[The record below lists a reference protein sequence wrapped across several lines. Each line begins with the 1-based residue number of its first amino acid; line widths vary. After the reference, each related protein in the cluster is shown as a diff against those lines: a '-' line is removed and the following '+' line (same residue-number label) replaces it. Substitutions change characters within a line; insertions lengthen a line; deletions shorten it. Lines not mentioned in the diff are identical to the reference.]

1 MIRMN
6 GFLHRDRLAAIIDH
20 WIMARP
26 ELVQEVDDLKWIVN
40 FNAYVSLGIL
50 HAFAHEVF
58 SMLDGEPIRCERTI
72 TKGQMKDL
80 LIRNPPKNSTRIE
93 EMIDRY
99 RRYPQ
104 DFYRETPVNGLVYL
118 RNAGDGRLL
127 GSARVKRHRRIAE
140 KSGRYLID
148 FIFQEI
154 KAQAEVLAAQR
165 AVQLGI
171 PVEKLNSSKE
181 EQISEFIHAERR
193 ILKAI
198 RLGQMASPPPALPI
212 NDIYGLKAVIEMND
226 IDKVIEQIGRCPN
239 IALQERETLNGN
251 YNATNLI
258 VRFRWPREEMLKR
271 IPSKEILSLFRKRGC
286 PRNATTAYKKF
297 IVNAED
303 EVTVEI
309 SLISYEEMLESEIGR
324 SMHEDRILTQR
335 QNQQYQGS
343 LARNIEYLLDYFFRF
358 ALSTTKELHEV
369 PIQLWVRYMPDY
381 IDQIL
386 QRLYHSSDEIDF
398 FQALFLDNESPQS
411 ATVVN
416 NNGKEPFIL
425 SR

>member
-26 ELVQEVDDLKWIVN
+26 ELMQEVGDLKWAVN
-40 FNAYVSLGIL
+40 FNAYVSMAIL
-50 HAFAHEVF
+50 NAFAQTAFAKLYGDEVF
-58 SMLDGEPIRCERTI
+58 FVRAQ

-80 LIRNPPKNSTRIE
+80 LIQNPPESTTRIE
-93 EMIDRY
+93 EMIDHY

-104 DFYRETPVNGLVYL
+104 DFYRETPVNGLVYF
-118 RNAGDGRLL
+118 RNENDSRLL
-127 GSARVKRHRRIAE
+127 GTARVKRFRRIAE
-140 KSGRYLID
+140 KGGRYLID

-154 KAQAEVLAAQR
+154 KTQADALAAER
-165 AVQLGI
+165 AERQGI
-171 PVEKLNSSKE
+171 PVEQLNTSNE

-198 RLGQMASPPPALPI
+198 RLGQIASPPPVLPI
-212 NDIYGLKAVIEMND
+212 NDILGLKVVIEGVD
-226 IDKVIEQIGRCPN
+226 IDKAIDQIGQCPN
-239 IALQERETLNGN
+239 ISLQEQEKLVGN

-271 IPSKEILSLFRKRGC
+271 SPSGEIQSAFRKRGC
-286 PRNATTAYKKF
+286 SRDTTKAYKKF
-297 IVNAED
+297 IESAED
-303 EVTVEI
+303 EVTIEV

-324 SMHEDRILTQR
+324 SMHEERILAQR

-343 LARNIEYLLDYFFRF
+343 LTRNIEYLMDYLFRF
-358 ALSTTKELHEV
+358 ALSTTKELNEV

-381 IDQIL
+381 IDHIL
-386 QRLYHSSDEIDF
+386 RRLYNSSEEIDY
-398 FQALFLDNESPQS
+398 FQAFIQNSESP
-411 ATVVN
+411 
-416 NNGKEPFIL
+416 KREE
-425 SR
+425 

>member
-26 ELVQEVDDLKWIVN
+26 ELMQEVDDLKWIVN
-40 FNAYVSLGIL
+40 FNAYAGLGIL
-50 HAFAHEVF
+50 HAFAHKVF

-80 LIRNPPKNSTRIE
+80 FIRNPPRSSTRIE

-104 DFYRETPVNGLVYL
+104 DFYRETPVNGLVYF

-127 GSARVKRHRRIAE
+127 GSARVKRLRRIAE

-154 KAQAEVLAAQR
+154 KAQAEVLAAER

-171 PVEKLNSSKE
+171 PVQRLNTSKE

-198 RLGQMASPPPALPI
+198 RLGQIASPPPELPI
-212 NDIYGLKAVIEMND
+212 NDILGFKAVIETSD
-226 IDKVIEQIGRCPN
+226 IDQVIDRIGGCPN
-239 IALQERETLNGN
+239 IALQERETLNGY

-271 IPSKEILSLFRKRGC
+271 SPSKEVLSVFRKRGC
-286 PRNATTAYKKF
+286 PRDTTKAYKNF
-297 IVNAED
+297 IEGAED
-303 EVTVEI
+303 EVAVEV

-335 QNQQYQGS
+335 QDQQYQGS
-343 LARNIEYLLDYFFRF
+343 LARNIEYLLDYLFRF
-358 ALSTTKELHEV
+358 ALSSTKELNEV

-386 QRLYHSSDEIDF
+386 HRLYNSSGEIDY
-398 FQALFLDNESPQS
+398 FQAFIPDNESPKS
-411 ATVVN
+411 DAIVKN
-416 NNGKEPFIL
+416 SGK
-425 SR
+425 